1 MSRSIFL
8 TATNNGIAVQ
18 IEDTWV
24 GKSNNSTELVD
35 LLIKQE
41 VKPEDRFATS
51 STVDFATEHGF
62 PTDAAARVL
71 IEEAF
76 TTLHQKGL
84 F

>member
-1 MSRSIFL
+1 MSRFIFL

-41 VKPEDRFATS
+41 VKPEDLS
-51 STVDFATEHGF
+51 
-62 PTDAAARVL
+62 L
-71 IEEAF
+71 I
-76 TTLHQKGL
+76 HI
-84 F
+84 